1 MEKTIRELVSRVAST
16 GGFDT
21 DTESIVQ
28 YQDIIGHATE
38 EENHELANTP
48 QLMESFYR
56 IYGCAYGTVA
66 AIKFYL
72 DNSDRICNLRTEL
85 DAVKGCYENQKNA
98 TEVQKE
104 RAEDYKAK
112 LEKAEENIKTLE
124 GEVEFQKKINSVNAD
139 EITRLKAKLYDLQ
152 EEVDV
157 LRKKVV

>member
-1 MEKTIRELVSRVAST
+1 MRK
-16 GGFDT
+16 
-21 DTESIVQ
+21 
-28 YQDIIGHATE
+28 
-38 EENHELANTP
+38 
-48 QLMESFYR
+48 
-56 IYGCAYGTVA
+56 
-66 AIKFYL
+66 
-72 DNSDRICNLRTEL
+72 
-85 DAVKGCYENQKNA
+85 KNA

-124 GEVEFQKKINSVNAD
+124 GEVEFQKKINSVNAE